1 MTLQFDGWTVDRVS
15 GELSRDGRVARLP
28 QQPLRILLELADHAG
43 TVVTRDQL
51 VKALWPAGVVDFDNG
66 LNVAM
71 RKLRVALDDTG
82 DAPKYI
88 ETLPRVGYRF
98 IGKIGAA
105 PSPDSPGQPAPQ
117 RDWTRWRP
125 AIFALI
131 VALILV
137 VVSILMRQPSTPARH
152 IPSARAQELY
162 VEGMHERSRRDIDAT
177 GAALAKLESAIK
189 EDPLYAEA
197 WAGYS
202 RTLAAAVVRQRTTPA
217 EGLPKARAAAERAL
231 ALDETTTD
239 AYVTL
244 IHIHMDFDK
253 DFAAATRDLEKVR
266 QLPNPTASVWQYSGL
281 WNAQQGRVEAGL
293 SDMRRARA
301 LEPMTLLLSAHYALI
316 LFNARR
322 YDEAIEL
329 LAPMVAANP
338 GFDTGRAVLARALA
352 ATGRLDEALA
362 QLQARKDIGAWQGDL
377 GVLYAKLGRRDDAL
391 REIARLDA
399 LEAQGFGESYELA
412 TIYVTLGDLDKGCEL
427 LGRALTDRSFLVNW
441 MKLDP
446 RMDPL
451 RGRQCFADV
460 EAKLYGITSPAPLT
474 LTTPRDARGDV
485 FSALNPPATYTRL
498 PSIAMR
504 DTYRSAPGAQL
515 VTAPLESMAA
525 SRARLVLPMFVKV
538 PPA

>member
-1 MTLQFDGWTVDRVS
+1 MELQFDGWTVDRVS
-15 GELSRDGRVARLP
+15 GEISRDGRTARLP

-66 LNVAM
+66 LNVTM

-88 ETLPRVGYRF
+88 ETLPKVGYRF
-98 IGKIGAA
+98 VGTIGAA
-105 PSPDSPGQPAPQ
+105 QPEPSAPSVQPAPQ
-117 RDWTRWRP
+117 RASRRWLL
-125 AIFALI
+125 AVGLTVAALAVLFAT
-131 VALILV
+131 IL
-137 VVSILMRQPSTPARH
+137 LRQPEKNSAAVRH
-152 IPSARAQELY
+152 VPSARAQELY

-177 GAALAKLESAIK
+177 AAALAKLEAAIK
-189 EDPLYAEA
+189 EDPEYAEA
-197 WAGYS
+197 WAGYGRALS
-202 RTLAAAVVRQRTTPA
+202 SAVVRQRTTPA

-231 ALDETTTD
+231 ALDATVVD

-244 IHIHMDFDK
+244 LHIHMDFDK
-253 DFAAATRDLEKVR
+253 DFLAATRDLEKAR
-266 QLPNPTASVWQYSGL
+266 QLGKPSASLWHYSAM

-293 SDMRRARA
+293 ADMRRARE
-301 LEPMTLLLSAHYALI
+301 LEPMTLLLSSNYALI

-329 LAPMVAANP
+329 LSPMVQANP
-338 GFDTGRAVLARALA
+338 GFDTGRSVLARALA
-352 ATGRLDEALA
+352 ATGRFDEALE

-399 LEAQGFGESYELA
+399 LETQGFGESYELA
-412 TIYVTLGDLDKGCEL
+412 TIYTTLGDLDKGCEL
-427 LGRALTDRSFLVNW
+427 LASALTDLSFMVNW
-441 MKLDP
+441 MRLDP

-460 EAKLYGITSPAPLT
+460 EAKLYG
-474 LTTPRDARGDV
+474 
-485 FSALNPPATYTRL
+485 
-498 PSIAMR
+498 
-504 DTYRSAPGAQL
+504 
-515 VTAPLESMAA
+515 AA
-525 SRARLVLPMFVKV
+525 SG
-538 PPA
+538 